1 MFNKLINFDYV
12 VMRKIYKTFR
22 AINQKRA
29 LNVQACKQKELQRK
43 LQKQQQEEALIAKQQ
58 QTQATTRPQ

>member
-1 MFNKLINFDYV
+1 M
-12 VMRKIYKTFR
+12 MRKIYKTFR

-58 QTQATTRPQ
+58 QTQATTRSQ